1 MADRSLGGLSE
12 SRDKGRAQNAVDADA
27 SRARATKS
35 NAKKKAEKASRA
47 PSAGGALSGVIF
59 GAGGGGASAG
69 GPLRDAPAGL
79 GVEGAMS
86 AFGAARADAASVA
99 PTGGV
104 AARVSAINA
113 ATTRAERARSEF
125 AHMRPGGFSAD
136 AAAGVFSDALPS
148 ALKRGRGPAIELKRG
163 LAPAIPGLG
172 RRRNFLNKTK
182 GATAESSFAPT
193 CRSSRT
199 TSSRVTSLSSRNGTR
214 SSGAEKLRPRAFW
227 CVSSD
232 AAPRGGAETE
242 NNFSSPEMPSNSSER
257 HKVPPHGQR
266 HPHRQASTYPK

>member
-1 MADRSLGGLSE
+1 M
-12 SRDKGRAQNAVDADA
+12 
-27 SRARATKS
+27 
-35 NAKKKAEKASRA
+35 
-47 PSAGGALSGVIF
+47 P
-59 GAGGGGASAG
+59 
-69 GPLRDAPAGL
+69 
-79 GVEGAMS
+79 

-125 AHMRPGGFSAD
+125 APVRRGDFSAA
-136 AAAGVFSDALPS
+136 AAAGVFSDGVPS

-163 LAPAIPGLG
+163 LAPAIPSLG
-172 RRRNFLNKTK
+172 RRRNFLNETK
-182 GATAESSFAPT
+182 GATAESSFAPSW
-193 CRSSRT
+193 RSSRT
-199 TSSRVTSLSSRNGTR
+199 TSSRVTRLSSRHGTR
-214 SSGAEKLRPRAFW
+214 RSGAEKLRPRAFW